1 MRISWRM
8 RCVEHVQLG
17 YGNKCTKLVPISW
30 FFGMLYLHY
39 SAMVGFYCHEL
50 ACNWLI
56 HSEACNF
63 WISNRLNKKDV
74 IKKNKMFHTVEWS
87 FKNMIGGLLYFW
99 SRIFLWAVTLLVL
112 FLKTSSQWTCE
123 SVCRLCRTSF
133 RRPSLLCSIKGY
145 QVWRV
150 CTS

>member
-8 RCVEHVQLG
+8 RCVEHVPLEC
-17 YGNKCTKLVPISW
+17 GNKCTKLVPISW
-30 FFGMLYLHY
+30 FFDMLYLHY

-56 HSEACNF
+56 HSEASNF

-74 IKKNKMFHTVEWS
+74 IKINKMFHTVEWP

-99 SRIFLWAVTLLVL
+99 LRTFLWAVTLLVYFWRHL
-112 FLKTSSQWTCE
+112 ANGHVNQ
-123 SVCRLCRTSF
+123 SVVCVELAF
-133 RRPSLLCSIKGY
+133 RRPSLLCSITGY
-145 QVWRV
+145 
-150 CTS
+150 